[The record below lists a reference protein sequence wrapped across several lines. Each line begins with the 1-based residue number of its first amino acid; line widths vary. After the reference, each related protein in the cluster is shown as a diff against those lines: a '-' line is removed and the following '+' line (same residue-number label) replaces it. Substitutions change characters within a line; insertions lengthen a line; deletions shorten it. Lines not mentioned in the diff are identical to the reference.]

1 MKPSQ
6 GQTMMSGLLGMCEG
20 TRAARCKCGFGPFSP
35 DNNPPHG
42 CGTAG
47 NSRPKGVD
55 EELWEENGGVS
66 WFHVWSSRNLN
77 SPTTQQQ
84 RSKRRYVATVVT
96 IGQVELSSL

>member
-1 MKPSQ
+1 MRGHEPQ
-6 GQTMMSGLLGMCEG
+6 GVNAASGPFHLTTILRMD
-20 TRAARCKCGFGPFSP
+20 AARLATPGVADRTVSLP
-35 DNNPPHG
+35 
-42 CGTAG
+42 GTEKG
-47 NSRPKGVD
+47 PKGVD